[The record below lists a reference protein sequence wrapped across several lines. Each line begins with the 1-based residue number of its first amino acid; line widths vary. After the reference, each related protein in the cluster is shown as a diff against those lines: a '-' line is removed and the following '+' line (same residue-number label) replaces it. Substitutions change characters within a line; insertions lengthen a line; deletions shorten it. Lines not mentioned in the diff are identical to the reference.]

1 MLRFIFSGADRTS
14 PVLKKPSHKS
24 WKITVTPTELL
35 AATLRL
41 ELVVNMLRLP
51 RSSVRHLHATAT
63 QCNRRLKKSIPE
75 LLPAEKLDSLA
86 SSLEQNALSKA
97 SEQDTLFEML
107 EQDRPKSINLRKKAY
122 EKLITK
128 LDTSY
133 TVDQLQAYLR
143 SRSIP
148 SPKHKSALVDRIVQ
162 RAWGIQ
168 SPEEREA
175 ARKVVSE
182 VLPSSKRELVLL
194 ISDQGQFLTQ
204 IERETKVSITIQSQ
218 DQSLLLQ
225 GRKSD
230 IKEAKEMLSQLPEP
244 LESVRRQASLP
255 HQWQELERIIPE
267 ISKMSHAFISAEKD
281 GLVRMS

>member
-1 MLRFIFSGADRTS
+1 
-14 PVLKKPSHKS
+14 VLQKPSHKS
-24 WKITVTPTELL
+24 WKITVTSTELL

-148 SPKHKSALVDRIVQ
+148 SPKHKSALVDRIVR

-168 SPEEREA
+168 SPEERDA
-175 ARKVVSE
+175 ARKLVSE

-255 HQWQELERIIPE
+255 HRWQELERIIPE

>member
-1 MLRFIFSGADRTS
+1 M
-14 PVLKKPSHKS
+14 PQKPSHKS
-24 WKITVTPTELL
+24 WKITVTSTERL

-107 EQDRPKSINLRKKAY
+107 EQDRPKSVNLRKKAY

-162 RAWGIQ
+162 AWGIQ

-204 IERETKVSITIQSQ
+204 VERETKVSITIQSQ

-255 HQWQELERIIPE
+255 HRWQELERIIPE
-267 ISKMSHAFISAEKD
+267 ISKMSQAFISAEKD